1 MGDVAAVA
9 GVSKALVHYHFH
21 DKETL
26 LVALVD
32 TVGAGVTA
40 REREAIDTGEA
51 SGNALDGYWDWLAL
65 ELARGDVRILVAL
78 GECDNERVRAAS
90 RRVAAERR
98 RLAEEHVSLVF
109 ERLSLSPR
117 VPARVIAETVVAFV
131 DGLACAHALE
141 PSRDPRPA
149 FDVLW
154 LGLLGLAE

>member
-1 MGDVAAVA
+1 MGDAAAAA

-32 TVGAGVTA
+32 TVGADVTA
-40 REREAIDTGEA
+40 RERAAMGTSAA
-51 SGNALDGYWDWLAL
+51 SGNALDAYWGWLAP
-65 ELARGDVRILVAL
+65 ELAHGDMRILVAL

-90 RRVAAERR
+90 RNVAAERR

-109 ERLSLSPR
+109 ERLALSPR
-117 VPARVIAETVVAFV
+117 VPDRVIAETVVAFV
-131 DGLACAHALE
+131 DGLACAHALD

-154 LGLLGLAE
+154 LGFLGLAE